1 MAYEDKV
8 GKEEVPDV
16 YKTIDEFVKRVKT
29 KSPDVSLTHRNFLS
43 PFVIGVKRFTLVL
56 SPKLLDDLSNDE
68 KSILIQHELS
78 HIKRKDNLIGWIALI
93 LRDLN
98 FFNPFAY
105 IAYYLIRSEQEKA
118 CDKLV
123 VKYSGKSPVEIA
135 RNILNSILKLRLL
148 TKPNSRLVPLES
160 HAFSPVGIFS
170 QKKLENRVSSIIK
183 TNPDK
188 IFMRVFPKILMYFLF
203 ILLLLI
209 QIIFSI
215 KINDFLIFL
224 R

>member
-1 MAYEDKV
+1 M
-8 GKEEVPDV
+8 
-16 YKTIDEFVKRVKT
+16 
-29 KSPDVSLTHRNFLS
+29 
-43 PFVIGVKRFTLVL
+43 
-56 SPKLLDDLSNDE
+56 
-68 KSILIQHELS
+68 
-78 HIKRKDNLIGWIALI
+78 GWIALI

-98 FFNPFAY
+98 FFNPFGY
-105 IAYYLIRSEQEKA
+105 IAYYLIRGEQEKA

-135 RNILNSILKLRLL
+135 RNILNSILKLKLL
-148 TKPNSRLVPLES
+148 MKSNSHLVPLES
-160 HAFSPVGIFS
+160 SAFSPVGILS
-170 QKKLENRVSSIIK
+170 QKRLEDRVSSIIK

-203 ILLLLI
+203 IFLLLI

-215 KINDFLIFL
+215 KINDFLFFL